1 MIKLRIS
8 AITLLIV
15 CLSVLQINSQEI
27 IRGTDKQGSNFKSQ
41 LPTDK
46 IWKLIWSDEFDGTQL
61 DTTKWGYR
69 LHLIQTRHETYSTEC
84 AQLDGKGNLLL
95 KLYEKD
101 GQFYS
106 SHLQTGE
113 NYMDRPGD
121 RYQNSKFVWPIADMK
136 KPKFVHKYGYYEIRC
151 KLQTQEGWWSAF
163 WLQSPVIGSSLN
175 PAEAGVEMDIMEN
188 FTRDGI
194 VSHNM
199 HWGGYG
205 KNHKHRGSG
214 NIKIQPTDDGYHTFG
229 LHWSP
234 EAYVYYIDGKVSW
247 KVEGPVS
254 HREQFILI
262 GTECMGYR
270 EGGPSP
276 LLKKA
281 ILPDY
286 FVVDYVR
293 VFDNMGEA
301 IKY

>member
-1 MIKLRIS
+1 MKLKITT
-8 AITLLIV
+8 ITLLIM
-15 CLSVLQINSQEI
+15 CSSVFYVISQENI
-27 IRGTDKQGSNFKSQ
+27 KTPDEQSSEIKSQ
-41 LPTDK
+41 LPEGK
-46 IWKLIWSDEFDGTQL
+46 IWKLIWSDEFNGTQL

-69 LHLIQTRHETYSTEC
+69 LHLIQTRHETWTKKG
-84 AQLDGKGNLLL
+84 AVLDGNGNLLL
-95 KLYEKD
+95 NLYEKD

-106 SHLQTGE
+106 SHIQTGE
-113 NYMDRPGD
+113 NFMDRPGD
-121 RYQNSKFVWPIADMK
+121 RYQNSKFVWPIADME

-194 VSHNM
+194 VSHNL
-199 HWGGYG
+199 HWSGYG
-205 KNHKHRGSG
+205 KDHKHRGSG
-214 NIKIQPTDDGYHTFG
+214 NLKIQQTDDGFHTFG

-234 EAYVYYIDGKVSW
+234 EAYVFYIDGKVSW

-270 EGGPSP
+270 EGGPSDK
-276 LLKKA
+276 LKKA
-281 ILPDY
+281 KVPDS
-286 FVVDYVR
+286 FTVDYVR
-293 VFDNMGEA
+293 VFDDMGDTIE
-301 IKY
+301 K